1 MSVITE
7 IDSIIFLLEA
17 QIPANPQS
25 PANQRKRRS
34 LERELNK
41 YFGKL
46 EKAFPYSKVSAIY
59 GRYVKEE

>member
-25 PANQRKRRS
+25 PANREKRRS

-41 YFGKL
+41 YFDKL
-46 EKAFPYSKVSAIY
+46 EKAFPYSKLSTIY
-59 GRYVKEE
+59 NKYVKE